1 MNFDKVFLFMILSFL
16 SPVLAEDF
24 KEKESPVVLEEVK
37 KKASPV
43 AVEDSKKAD
52 RVIAKKSNKDRVVKI
67 DFDDELLIKG
77 KVLGPSLFTL
87 YQKRNVEFGRLIKP
101 RKNFLPEMRAALGDI
116 K

>member
-1 MNFDKVFLFMILSFL
+1 MNFDKIFLLMILSFL
-16 SPVLAEDF
+16 SPVSAEDS
-24 KEKESPVVLEEVK
+24 KEKENPVVLEGAEKIVN
-37 KKASPV
+37 P
-43 AVEDSKKAD
+43 AVMEDSKEAD
-52 RVIAKKSNKDRVVKI
+52 RVIAKKSDKGRVVKI

>member
-1 MNFDKVFLFMILSFL
+1 MILSFFCFAEADTKTTEPVQSASVNSSVESSSSSVAESSGSNSAEL
-16 SPVLAEDF
+16 S
-24 KEKESPVVLEEVK
+24 S
-37 KKASPV
+37 KAN
-43 AVEDSKKAD
+43 
-52 RVIAKKSNKDRVVKI
+52 RLIAKKSDRGRVVKI

-101 RKNFLPEMRAALGDI
+101 RKNFLPEMRATLGDI